1 MQIRVLGCSGGI
13 AAGCR
18 TTAFLVDDDLLVDA
32 GTGLGDLSLDEL
44 AQIDHILLSHSH
56 LDHVLGVPL
65 LADSVIRR
73 RAGRPPIQV
82 HGLSAT
88 LAALRDH
95 VLNGVIWPDFT
106 RLPSADRPVLALR
119 TFDIGQVLLFGQ
131 RRIEVLPARH
141 TVPAV
146 GFALLG
152 TDDGGA
158 WVFTGDTGP
167 NPALWQR
174 LRSMRVRH
182 LVIETTFR
190 DADHPVASASRHLH
204 PATLGLEL
212 AQLAQGV
219 EVHVTHVKPGEMATV
234 MAEIAALDPRHRIQ
248 ALAAGQVMTL
258 N

>member
-95 VLNGVIWPDFT
+95 VLNGVICPDFT
-106 RLPSADRPVLALR
+106 R
-119 TFDIGQVLLFGQ
+119 
-131 RRIEVLPARH
+131 
-141 TVPAV
+141 
-146 GFALLG
+146 
-152 TDDGGA
+152 
-158 WVFTGDTGP
+158 
-167 NPALWQR
+167 
-174 LRSMRVRH
+174 
-182 LVIETTFR
+182 
-190 DADHPVASASRHLH
+190 
-204 PATLGLEL
+204 
-212 AQLAQGV
+212 
-219 EVHVTHVKPGEMATV
+219 
-234 MAEIAALDPRHRIQ
+234 
-248 ALAAGQVMTL
+248 
-258 N
+258 